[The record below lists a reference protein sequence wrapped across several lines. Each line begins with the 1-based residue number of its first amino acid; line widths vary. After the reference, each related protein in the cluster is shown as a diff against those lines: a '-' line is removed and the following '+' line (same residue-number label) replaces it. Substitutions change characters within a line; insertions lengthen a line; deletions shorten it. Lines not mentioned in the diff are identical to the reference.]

1 MATTN
6 SIDAVYRHENPIA
19 KLVAGVDE
27 AGRGPLAGSVVAAAV
42 ILDAPI
48 AGLTDSKKLSAPR
61 RALLEQEIKQKALA
75 WAIAESS
82 EQEIDDIN
90 ILQASLLAMKRA
102 VLGLKLKPDQVL
114 IDGNQLPPLEGY
126 SMLAIVKGDLTEPC
140 ISAASILAKE
150 YRDRQMMALHLLYP
164 EYGFAQHKGYPTVL
178 HRERLQ
184 QHGVAPAHRR
194 SFGPV
199 RNLLEMSLDK

>member
-1 MATTN
+1 MAAIN
-6 SIDAVYRHENPIA
+6 SNDAVYMHENPIA

-48 AGLTDSKKLSAPR
+48 AGLTDSKKLSASR
-61 RALLEQEIKQKALA
+61 RALLEQEIRQKALA

-82 EQEIDDIN
+82 QHEVDDIN

-114 IDGNQLPPLEGY
+114 IDGNRLPPLEGY

-150 YRDRQMMALHLLYP
+150 YRDRQMMELDLLYP
-164 EYGFAQHKGYPTVL
+164 EYGFAQHKGYPTAL
-178 HRERLQ
+178 HRERLL
-184 QHGVAPAHRR
+184 QHGVTPVHRR

-199 RNLLEMSLDK
+199 RDLLEMSFDK